1 MVDGFVTMSHRH
13 FSLRCSSLMSDQT
26 QIDLASLAR
35 ELRLDLKQVEQTLA
49 LLDEGNT
56 VPFITRYRKERTG
69 QLDEEQI
76 RAIQKG
82 ASERRQVAERA
93 DAILRLI
100 SAQGKMTDELKLAIK
115 KADSL
120 KRLEDLYLPYRP
132 KRQSRATQARE
143 RGLEPLANTIW
154 DGKTPQDDLTP
165 AAESFID
172 PEKEVKTSEEALRGA
187 ADIIAERIGENA
199 DFRQYSREIGKRTGQ
214 FCVSVTKAH
223 KEQTQ
228 NSEYRDYFDYS
239 EAITKIPPHRMLAVN
254 RGEKEGILRNR
265 FQWEVV
271 SAETKIANALT
282 LTEHPAGPFIRDCV
296 RDALDRFI
304 GPALDREFRREST
317 EAAEKHAVDVFAR
330 NLRNL
335 LLQPPLRGKTLLA
348 VDPGF
353 RTGCKLAVLDSC
365 GTLVKADLIYV
376 TGSDE
381 KRLENEQKLA
391 DLIKSHHCELIAIGN
406 GTGCRETEELVSAVI
421 AKHCPDLRYLIANEA
436 GASIYSTS
444 AIARQEFPELDA
456 TVRGTISLGRRV
468 IDPLSELVKIDPQHL
483 GVGMYQHDV
492 TPRLLQDSLEEVIES
507 CVNYVGVDLNTAS
520 VSLLQRVS
528 GLNQLIARRICDFRQ
543 KQGHI
548 DQRKQLLEVAGI
560 GEATFTQAAGFLK
573 IRESTEPL
581 DATWIHPES
590 YDEARKLLAEL
601 EVQPHE
607 ILEKDRI
614 TQAMEGKSR
623 DELASKLAFTRTKL
637 DELITALSR
646 PDQDPRGEHA
656 KPAFKQDI
664 LKLEDLHPEME
675 LTGTVLNVVDFGAF
689 VDFGLKDSGLVHIS
703 QMSSHFITSP
713 HDIVGVGD
721 SITVWVLDIDQQ
733 RKRVGLTMI
742 KPGTEPPPKNARPPK
757 RQQSVPSKP
766 AAPSAAKLKSSRKP
780 AEKKRPPAQQ
790 QKPKPEPPLP
800 EVEEGQTLRGFDE
813 LKALWKQ
820 SGK

>member
-1 MVDGFVTMSHRH
+1 MSN
-13 FSLRCSSLMSDQT
+13 QT
-26 QIDLASLAR
+26 EIDLTSLAR
-35 ELRLDLKQVEQTLA
+35 ELRLKLGQVEQTVA

-76 RAIQKG
+76 RAIQK
-82 ASERRQVAERA
+82 AVSERRQLAERA

-100 SAQGKMTDELKLAIK
+100 SAQDKLTDELKQAILA
-115 KADSL
+115 ADSL

-132 KRQSRATQARE
+132 KRQSRATKARE
-143 RGLEPLANTIW
+143 QGLEPLANTIW
-154 DGKTPQDDLTP
+154 DGKTPQADLNA

-172 PEKEVKTSEEALRGA
+172 SEKGVENAEAALHGA

-199 DFRQYSREIGKRTGQ
+199 DFRQFSREIGKRTGT
-214 FCVSVTKAH
+214 FKVNVTKSH
-223 KEQTQ
+223 QEGDK

-239 EAITKIPPHRMLAVN
+239 ESVAKIPPHRMLAVN

-265 FQWEVV
+265 FEWDIEK
-271 SAETKIANALT
+271 AEFKIAEAMSLDS
-282 LTEHPAGPFIRDCV
+282 HPAGEFVKACV

-304 GPALDREFRREST
+304 GPALDREFRREAT
-317 EAAEKHAVDVFAR
+317 EAAEQHAVEVFAK

-335 LLQPPLRGKTLLA
+335 LLQPPLRGKKLLA
-348 VDPGF
+348 IDPGF
-353 RTGCKLAVLDSC
+353 RTGCKLAVLDTHGS
-365 GTLVKADLIYV
+365 LVASDLIYV

-381 KRLENEQKLA
+381 KRAENEQKLA
-391 DLIKSHHCELIAIGN
+391 DFIQQHQCELIAIGN
-406 GTGCRETEELVSAVI
+406 GTACRETEELVSSVI
-421 AKHCPDLRYLIANEA
+421 EKHCPDLRYLIANEA

-507 CVNYVGVDLNTAS
+507 CVNYVGADLNTAS
-520 VSLLQRVS
+520 ISLLQRVS

-543 KQGHI
+543 KHGQI
-548 DQRKQLLEVAGI
+548 KQRQQLLEVAGI

-573 IRESTEPL
+573 IRESEEPL

-590 YDEARKLLAEL
+590 YEDAHQLLAALNVE
-601 EVQPHE
+601 PAE
-607 ILEKDRI
+607 ILTRGRFAK
-614 TQAMEGKSR
+614 ALEGKSLE
-623 DELASKLAFTRTKL
+623 ELSAQLGFSRTKL
-637 DELITALSR
+637 DELIAGLSR

-656 KPAFKQDI
+656 KPSFKKGI
-664 LKLEDLHPEME
+664 LKLEDLHAGME
-675 LTGTVLNVVDFGAF
+675 LTGTVLNVVDFGVF
-689 VDFGLKDSGLVHIS
+689 VDIGLKDSGLVHIS
-703 QMSSHFITSP
+703 QMSTSFVKSP
-713 HDIVGVGD
+713 HDVVGVGD
-721 SITVWVLDIDQQ
+721 SITVWVLDIDQE

-742 KPGTEPPPKNARPPK
+742 KPGTEAPPKESNPERSARKPQSSQQKKTADKKPK
-757 RQQSVPSKP
+757 R
-766 AAPSAAKLKSSRKP
+766 RK
-780 AEKKRPPAQQ
+780 KK
-790 QKPKPEPPLP
+790 KKKKEPPLP
-800 EVEEGQTLRGFDE
+800 NVEEGQTLRGFDE

>member
-1 MVDGFVTMSHRH
+1 MSH
-13 FSLRCSSLMSDQT
+13 QT
-26 QIDLASLAR
+26 KIDLVSLAQ
-35 ELRLDLKQVEQTLA
+35 ELRFDLNQVEQTLA

-69 QLDEEQI
+69 GLDEEQI
-76 RAIQKG
+76 RTIQKA

-93 DAILRLI
+93 DAILRLV
-100 SAQGKMTDELKLAIK
+100 SAQGKMTDELQQAIHQ
-115 KADSL
+115 ADSL

-154 DGKTPQDDLTP
+154 DGKTPQDELD
-165 AAESFID
+165 AAASSFID
-172 PEKEVKTSEEALRGA
+172 PEKDVNTAEDALRGA
-187 ADIIAERIGENA
+187 ADIIGERIGENA
-199 DFRQYSREIGKRTGQ
+199 DFRQFSREIGKRTGK

-223 KEQTQ
+223 KEQAQ
-228 NSEYRDYFDYS
+228 NSDYRDYLDYS

-265 FQWEVV
+265 FTWDV
-271 SAETKIANALT
+271 ETADIKIANSLSLT
-282 LTEHPAGPFIRDCV
+282 DHPAGQFIRDCI
-296 RDALDRFI
+296 RDALDRII
-304 GPALDREFRREST
+304 GPALDREFRREAT
-317 EAAEKHAVDVFAR
+317 EAAEKHAVDVFAK

-353 RTGCKLAVLDSC
+353 RTGCKLAVLDTC

-376 TGSDE
+376 TGSDD
-381 KRLENEQKLA
+381 KRIENEQKLA
-391 DLIKSHHCELIAIGN
+391 DLIKEHNCELIAIGN
-406 GTGCRETEELVSAVI
+406 GTACRETEELVSSVI
-421 AKHCPDLRYLIANEA
+421 KKHCPELRYLIANEA

-543 KQGHI
+543 QHGQIKK
-548 DQRKQLLEVAGI
+548 RKQLLEVAGI
-560 GEATFTQAAGFLK
+560 GDATFTQAAGFLK
-573 IRESTEPL
+573 IRESEDPL

-590 YDEARKLLAEL
+590 YDEARKLLSAL
-601 EVQPHE
+601 NVQPHE

-614 TQAMEGKSR
+614 PQALEGRSR
-623 DELASKLAFTRTKL
+623 EELATQLSFSRTKL

-656 KPAFKQDI
+656 KPAFKQGI
-664 LKLEDLHPEME
+664 LKLEDLHPGME
-675 LTGTVLNVVDFGAF
+675 LTGTILNVVDFGAF

-703 QMSSHFITSP
+703 QMSSNFIKSP
-713 HDIVGVGD
+713 HDVVGVGD
-721 SITVWVLDIDQQ
+721 SMTVWVLDIDEQ

-742 KPGTEPPPKNARPPK
+742 KPGTEPPAKTTQPTKT
-757 RQQSVPSKP
+757 QQTDQRKP
-766 AAPSAAKLKSSRKP
+766 AALSTSKQASSRKTP
-780 AEKKRPPAQQ
+780 AKKPSPTKSPRP
-790 QKPKPEPPLP
+790 KKKPEPPLP

-820 SGK
+820 NEK